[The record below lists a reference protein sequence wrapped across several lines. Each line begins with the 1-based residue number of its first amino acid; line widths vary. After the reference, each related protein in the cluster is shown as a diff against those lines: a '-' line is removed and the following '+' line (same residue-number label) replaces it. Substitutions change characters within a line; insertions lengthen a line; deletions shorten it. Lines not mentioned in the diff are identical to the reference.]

1 MSDQR
6 ILSSLSQGDSVVGD
20 AELKN
25 AKNNYY
31 QNFTQMVVLEVISD
45 PKKITPEKILYWK
58 DVLKVGLSWSA
69 KYLSAPLD
77 ENAKDFPRVFPRNT
91 VIVQKKLSG
100 ETTLTP
106 PTFAL
111 PFFPSHLS
119 MPCKAGELV
128 WVMYENP
135 AAGGEKIPYWMCS
148 VVQPYFVEDVNHTHA
163 PMALRKSTLPKS
175 APADLKMP
183 YQLRNGDISLI
194 QKDGKFV
201 DDKNDL
207 LIVSDEATK
216 FLSSKNPDVFE
227 QLIRVTDASRI
238 TSYES
243 IPRFHKRPGDV
254 VLEGSNNT
262 LIALG
267 TDRTGPLGNYV
278 NSNYVTKKETISV
291 GLSPNWPDEDYKQYA
306 GSIDI
311 VAGRGYSPQTGG
323 TTDVEVT
330 EISNP
335 KNVIKK
341 EIDKLNPPPSEG
353 DPDLVNDR
361 SRILISQ
368 KTSTDYNFNLEDYF
382 LTTPGAP
389 ANVVDTPSGDASIVI
404 KSDKVRIIAR
414 SDISFIVTNFEDKS
428 PTDQDR
434 IKDEYKNEVEDTTQW
449 ASITIRRNGDI
460 IFKPSD
466 KGLIKL
472 GGDDA
477 DKAILCTDNL
487 STDKSGKPI
496 VKDGIVKYKPGLIST
511 GADLIGTGKP
521 KQGTFATKILVK

>member
-1 MSDQR
+1 MSQK
-6 ILSSLSQGDSVVGD
+6 ILTALGQGESVVGD
-20 AELKN
+20 ARLKS

-31 QNFTQMVVLEVISD
+31 QNLVQMVVLEVISD
-45 PKKITPEKILYWK
+45 PKKITPDKVLYWK
-58 DVLKVGLSWSA
+58 NILKVGLSWSA

-77 ENAKDFPRVFPRNT
+77 ENIKDFPRVFPRNT
-91 VIVQKKLSG
+91 IIVQKKLTG

-119 MPCKAGELV
+119 MPCKTGEIV

-135 AAGGEKIPYWMCS
+135 SADGEKIPYWMCS
-148 VVQPYFVEDVNHTHA
+148 VVQPYFIEDVNHTHA
-163 PMALRKSTLPKS
+163 PMALRKSTLPKA

-183 YQLRNGDISLI
+183 YQLRNGDITLI

-201 DDKNDL
+201 DDKNNP
-207 LIVSDEATK
+207 LIVSDQANK
-216 FLSSKNPDVFE
+216 FLSNANPDVFE
-227 QLIRVTDASRI
+227 KLIKITDASRI

-267 TDRTGPLGNYV
+267 IDRTGPIGEYADNDF
-278 NSNYVTKKETISV
+278 VTKKETISV
-291 GLSPNWPDEDYKQYA
+291 GLSPNWPPKDYMQYA

-323 TTDVEVT
+323 TNDIDVT

-335 KNVIKK
+335 KNIIKN
-341 EIDKLNPPPSEG
+341 EIDKLNPPPAEG
-353 DPDLVNDR
+353 DPDFINDR

-368 KTSTDYNFNLEDYF
+368 KTSTDFNFKLDDYF
-382 LTTPGAP
+382 LKAPGAP
-389 ANVVDTPSGDASIVI
+389 ADIVDSEPGDSAIVI

-414 SDISFIVTNFEDKS
+414 SDISFIVTNFEEKA
-428 PTDQDR
+428 PTDEDR
-434 IKDEYKNEVEDTTQW
+434 IKDAYKNGVDDTTQW

-487 STDKSGKPI
+487 APGAAGKPI
-496 VKDGIVKYKPGLIST
+496 VKDGVVSYKPGLIST
-511 GADLIGTGKP
+511 GADLLGTGKP

>member
-1 MSDQR
+1 MSDQKM
-6 ILSSLSQGDSVVGD
+6 LSALAQGESIYG
-20 AELKN
+20 A
-25 AKNNYY
+25 AKIKAAKTFN
-31 QNFTQMVVLEVISD
+31 QNLQQMVVLEVISD
-45 PKKITPEKILYWK
+45 PKQITPEKIFYWK
-58 DVLKVGLSWSA
+58 NILKIGLDWTT
-69 KYLSAPLD
+69 KYLTAPLD
-77 ENAKDFPRVFPRNT
+77 KNTKDFPRIFPRNT
-91 VIVQKKLSG
+91 IIVQKKLTG
-100 ETTLTP
+100 GTLLTP
-106 PTFAL
+106 PAFAL

-119 MPCKAGELV
+119 MPCKTGELV

-135 AAGGEKIPYWMCS
+135 DAGGEKIPYWMCS
-148 VVQPYFVEDVNHTHA
+148 VVQPYFIEDVNHTHA
-163 PMALRKSTLPKS
+163 PMALRNSTLPKF
-175 APADLKMP
+175 APANLKIP
-183 YQLRNGDISLI
+183 YQLRNGNTSLL

-201 DDKNDL
+201 DERNNP
-207 LIVSDEATK
+207 LIVSDNSTA
-216 FLSSKNPDVFE
+216 FLSGDDPYVFE
-227 QLIRVTDASRI
+227 KLIKITDASKI

-267 TDRTGPLGNYV
+267 TDRSGPLGDYV
-278 NSNYVTKKETISV
+278 DGVYVTKKGNIST
-291 GLSPNWPDEDYKQYA
+291 GLSPKWPDKNYKQYA

-311 VAGRGYSPQTGG
+311 VAGRGYSSQTGG
-323 TTDVEVT
+323 DKDIEVT

-335 KNVIKK
+335 NNIVKM
-341 EIDKLNPPPSEG
+341 EIDKLNPPISEG

-368 KTSTDYNFNLEDYF
+368 KTDIDKNFNLKDYF

-389 ANVVDTPSGDASIVI
+389 ADVVDSFNGDSAIVI

-414 SDISFIVTNFEDKS
+414 SDISFIVTNFEDKA
-428 PTDQDR
+428 PLVEDR
-434 IKDEYKNEVEDTTQW
+434 IQDKYKNGIEDTTQW

-487 STDKSGKPI
+487 APGAAGKPI
-496 VKDGIVKYKPGLIST
+496 VKDGVVSYKPGLIST